1 MTKDRKRDPENGMAG
16 NLRRHRD
23 SIAGRFDDRIVHD
36 AELGEE
42 NVELVDSDWADF
54 ERALREFR
62 ERRVENASIEN
73 LHYRPKK
80 GRRVKPQAFYPC
92 PPPTAADLPSSS
104 SDSDAEDPIGYIDTL
119 VSVIFT

>member
-1 MTKDRKRDPENGMAG
+1 MTKDRKRDMGNSAPL

-36 AELGEE
+36 AELGQE
-42 NVELVDSDWADF
+42 NVEMVDSDWADF

-62 ERRVENASIEN
+62 ERRVLNASMEN
-73 LHYRPKK
+73 LHHRPKK
-80 GRRVKPQAFYPC
+80 GRRVRPQAFYPC
-92 PPPTAADLPSSS
+92 PPPTAADMPSSSSS

-119 VSVIFT
+119 VSI

>member
-1 MTKDRKRDPENGMAG
+1 MPQT
-16 NLRRHRD
+16 LRRHRD

-36 AELGEE
+36 AELGQE

-62 ERRVENASIEN
+62 ERRVLNASMEN
-73 LHYRPKK
+73 LHHRPKK

-92 PPPTAADLPSSS
+92 PPPTAGELPSSS
-104 SDSDAEDPIGYIDTL
+104 SSDSETEDPIGYIDTL
-119 VSVIFT
+119 VSDLLFRYLTYSQ